1 MERSHPFRVL
11 CLDGGGM
18 RGVYQTTYLNTFTE
32 RLCASTGRSNEIDIG
47 RSFNL
52 IVGTSTGGIVA
63 CALAAGVPLVEVSKL
78 YFEHGQQIFPY
89 QLARSLP
96 CIGKFVRFLG
106 LGLHRGNAAL
116 RSILID
122 TLGYS
127 TIESVYADRGIALAI
142 PTV

>member
-1 MERSHPFRVL
+1 MGRSHPFRVL